1 MSARQRRNKNIVI
14 LLLVFLLFISMTTE
28 IKVYAQ
34 ETENLAGLYIES
46 QICSQNI
53 IKYAKENV
61 YRFILAEMV
70 EKILNIVTCL
80 FWVVPLL

>member
-1 MSARQRRNKNIVI
+1 
-14 LLLVFLLFISMTTE
+14 MTTE

-53 IKYAKENV
+53 INMQKKM
-61 YRFILAEMV
+61 FIDLYLP
-70 EKILNIVTCL
+70 K
-80 FWVVPLL
+80 W